1 MSSQQPG
8 AASGSAADGSP
19 AARSAGYRSSGSRSA
34 RTSRAKDTGQLKDTS
49 QLKDTR
55 RPKSTGQPGGSWAIR
70 VLPPALLIVLAAA
83 GLRGRLATPRWNSL
97 HRGEGLIMSV
107 VLLVVLV
114 VLLVI
119 VFRRF
124 RAALGP
130 NGDQDTTVPAAK
142 LRSVLLYILGA
153 ALACDIGAI
162 IYGLHLKLPPG
173 NRRPIPA
180 LRQGAGKPPTS
191 KPHIQKPSGGSLNVA
206 DILYALLVIVLIAAV
221 IVSIMWARRL
231 RPATALD
238 EDELIAEDPESLRD
252 AVESGWAALR
262 TFDDA
267 KAAIIACYLAMERSL
282 TEHGTARSVADTP
295 SELLERATRTGMLRG
310 GAARRLTQL
319 FYEAR
324 FSSHPMD
331 QDQRAVAEQ
340 ALSELAEALR
350 QPAEAGA

>member
-1 MSSQQPG
+1 M
-8 AASGSAADGSP
+8 
-19 AARSAGYRSSGSRSA
+19 
-34 RTSRAKDTGQLKDTS
+34 
-49 QLKDTR
+49 
-55 RPKSTGQPGGSWAIR
+55 
-70 VLPPALLIVLAAA
+70 LPPALLIVLAAA
-83 GLRGRLATPRWNSL
+83 GLRGRLATPRWDSL
-97 HRGEGLIMSV
+97 HRGEGLIMSF

-114 VLLVI
+114 VLWVI
-119 VFRRF
+119 VFRRHRPTF
-124 RAALGP
+124 AP
-130 NGDQDTTVPAAK
+130 NGDSGVTAAAAK
-142 LRSVLLYILGA
+142 LQSVLLYILGA
-153 ALACDIGAI
+153 ALAGDIGAI
-162 IYGLHLKLPPG
+162 IYGLHLKLPAG
-173 NRRPIPA
+173 KQRPIPA
-180 LRQGAGKPPTS
+180 LSERPGKPPTS
-191 KPHIQKPSGGSLNVA
+191 KPHIQKPSSGSLHVT

-221 IVSIMWARRL
+221 IVSIIWARRL

-238 EDELIAEDPESLRD
+238 EDEPIAEDPESLRD

-282 TEHGTARSVADTP
+282 AEHGTARTAADTP

-331 QDQRAVAEQ
+331 QGQRAVAEQ

-350 QPAEAGA
+350 APAEAGA

>member
-1 MSSQQPG
+1 
-8 AASGSAADGSP
+8 
-19 AARSAGYRSSGSRSA
+19 
-34 RTSRAKDTGQLKDTS
+34 
-49 QLKDTR
+49 
-55 RPKSTGQPGGSWAIR
+55 
-70 VLPPALLIVLAAA
+70 VLPPALLIVLAMA
-83 GLRGRLATPRWNSL
+83 GLRGRLATPRWDSL

-107 VLLVVLV
+107 ALAVVLV
-114 VLLVI
+114 VLFVI
-119 VFRRF
+119 VFRRHLVSL
-124 RAALGP
+124 RPG
-130 NGDQDTTVPAAK
+130 GDSSITSTAAK
-142 LRSVLLYILGA
+142 LQSVLLYLLGA
-153 ALACDIGAI
+153 VLAVDIGAI
-162 IYGLHLKLPPG
+162 IYGLHLKLPPA

-180 LRQGAGKPPTS
+180 LSQAPGKPAT
-191 KPHIQKPSGGSLNVA
+191 PHAHVQKPSHGSLNVA

-221 IVSIMWARRL
+221 IVSILWARRL

-238 EDELIAEDPESLRD
+238 EDEPIAEDPESLRD

-282 TEHGTARSVADTP
+282 AEHGTARSAADTP

-331 QDQRAVAEQ
+331 QGQRAVAEQ

-350 QPAEAGA
+350 RPAEADA